1 MLFNSAD
8 ATRYYP
14 LEKYQEILVRT
25 VKCGSKWVKCK
36 GSLLCCN
43 SRLTCLI
50 LTKCLKF
57 VVHNRYLV
65 FTLNSSARI
74 QGIFLQIS
82 QTTVVVHLICL
93 KHEKDSQKL
102 GYGPSINYVVS
113 KSAIFDPLPPPLPL
127 IVFFKLRSMW

>member
-1 MLFNSAD
+1 MLLNSAD

-82 QTTVVVHLICL
+82 QTTVVVYLICS
-93 KHEKDSQKL
+93 KHEKNSLETRLGIFPKIETKL
-102 GYGPSINYVVS
+102 LLSLCLQRFIQVKNEVQ
-113 KSAIFDPLPPPLPL
+113 IL
-127 IVFFKLRSMW
+127 